1 MNRKRPNRQKRGQ
14 NNRGQGGGQIA
25 RKASNNLDSDDLIDY
40 EEEFTEES
48 SEEDDEWE
56 IDDDEVEGLQ
66 RDLKSDPQKPAERRK
81 VEMQI
86 LHMSDQSQ
94 QMITQMLKEIH
105 GSQYKMKDASTYTD
119 CKQRIDRRFWI
130 QDRLRV
136 TNVIDFSN
144 REEEKP
150 EETYDQFALKK
161 LESYGFHSSR
171 CIEALN
177 KANGDVGQ
185 AFEDLMVDLF
195 QLNLEP
201 EVSEDDDQK
210 EDEKLA
216 IQSIYGDE
224 ALTEKIPGKLWELQL
239 ELPSLLDLMSEKS
252 GKSKSSQNSAKI
264 THEMLLQDKN
274 VCQFFLRG
282 HCKFGRKCYKKHVQA
297 DQKVVIDDKHL
308 SDTNEDTKFILE
320 IRFREGNFA
329 YPQNPP
335 LVSLNTKYSKIP
347 RQACLKVTARL
358 MEEAK
363 NLSLDQCPS
372 VFSLINLLDDLEE
385 MKKALNRQDI
395 SFSFAAGLEP
405 TPNAG
410 TAQDRLMASLGFN
423 SSMKTTAGNASK
435 SKLPRNLKFDNKK
448 ILERYDKKIIN
459 KTMLETRQALP
470 AWNEQEKI
478 LKILDQNQVL
488 VISGMTGC
496 GKSTQVPQ
504 YILDAKLKSGQVP
517 VIICT
522 QPRRIS
528 AIGVAER
535 VAQERDEKIGN
546 LIGYQIR
553 LESKTSTWT
562 RLLFCTTGILL
573 RRLESD
579 PELNQV
585 THVIIDEV
593 HERSEESDF
602 LLMIIR
608 DLLPRRPN
616 LKIILMSATLNAT
629 SFASYF
635 GQAVPVID
643 IPGRTFP
650 VEQFFLEDIL
660 ENIDYSL
667 EEFSEYAKKID
678 EKTSRAAKKINK
690 MGKDIFI
697 DDYEAEMLL
706 GNDEQFK
713 APKDSVPDEKLNA
726 KQIHFRY
733 SRYSEHVK
741 KTLSLMDFEK
751 INNDLIEAVLVHIL
765 NDQDNKAGS
774 ILVFLPGLQEIMT
787 FYEQII
793 KHPLVK
799 HQCQVLP
806 LHSSLSSE
814 DQSLIFSK
822 TSKRKVV
829 LSTNLAETSITIDDC
844 VYVIEVGKMKEKR
857 FDPTKN
863 MESLDS
869 IWVSRANALQRKG
882 RAGRVQAGICFHLYT
897 KFRYDH
903 HFRGYPVPEIQRV
916 PLEQMLLRI
925 KIMPLFHNKAHVHDV
940 LNSLIEPPQ
949 AENVKNSLD
958 RLRGVGAIDFQENL
972 TPLGFH
978 LASLPVD
985 VRIGKLLI
993 LGAVFKCLDSALTIA
1008 ACLSYKSPF
1017 VAPFG
1022 KREEARR
1029 IRQKFSAWNSD
1040 QITDLRAY
1048 NEWRTAQKLSY
1059 KAGYAFTTENFL
1071 SIKTMQTI
1079 VSMKHQFAE
1088 LLASIGF
1095 IQDEISTRRL
1105 ERSGKNGTDGIEAII
1120 NPEIN
1125 VNNKNGKLLVSLLC
1139 ASLYPNVVQILSPKT
1154 KFKQTSAGAMAK
1166 VTSIQDLR
1174 FRTKHDGF
1182 VHLHPSSV
1190 IAHAEQAMDSAYI
1203 MYHEKVKTSR
1213 IFVRE
1218 CSLVPVY
1225 SMVLFGGYGVDVEL
1239 QRGQFVIS
1247 MEDGWIKFVTFSHV
1261 IAECLKEMRRELD
1274 QLLEEKI
1281 ANPDLDLTQN
1291 VKGKL
1296 IIDTI
1301 VKLVQKE

>member
-1 MNRKRPNRQKRGQ
+1 MNRQNRQNRPNRNKKPQKNPNG
-14 NNRGQGGGQIA
+14 NQGSGGQVA
-25 RKASNNLDSDDLIDY
+25 RKGSNQIDLDDLDY
-40 EEEFTEES
+40 EEEFSDDES
-48 SEEDDEWE
+48 YSEDDEWE
-56 IDDDEVEGLQ
+56 IDDTEVEGLH
-66 RDLKSDPQKPAERRK
+66 RDLKLPNDKPPERRK

-94 QMITQMLKEIH
+94 QMIIQMLKEIH

-119 CKQRIDRRFWI
+119 AGQKIDRRFWI
-130 QDRLRV
+130 KDRLRV
-136 TNVIDFSN
+136 TGFFDFSKEPIEKS
-144 REEEKP
+144 EEEK
-150 EETYDQFALKK
+150 YDEFALKK
-161 LESYGFHSSR
+161 LESYGFHNSR
-171 CIEALN
+171 CIESLN
-177 KANGDVGQ
+177 KVNGDVGQ
-185 AFEDLMVDLF
+185 AFENLMVNLF
-195 QLNLEP
+195 ELNLEP
-201 EVSEDDDQK
+201 SIGKDQNLEEDQK

-224 ALTEKIPGKLWELQL
+224 ALSEKIPGKLWELQL
-239 ELPSLLDLMSEKS
+239 ELPSLMDLMSE
-252 GKSKSSQNSAKI
+252 SKPKNPKENSKM
-264 THEMLLQDKN
+264 TFEMLQRDKN
-274 VCQFFLRG
+274 VCQFYLRG
-282 HCKFGRKCYKKHVQA
+282 HCKFGKKCFKKHQKA
-297 DQKVVIDDKHL
+297 DQKGVIDDKHL
-308 SDTNEDTKFILE
+308 SAHDEDTKFIME
-320 IRFREGNFA
+320 IRFRENFS
-329 YPQNPP
+329 YPENPP

-372 VFSLINLLDDLEE
+372 VFSLINLLDDLTE
-385 MKKALNRQDI
+385 MKKTLNRQDV

-405 TPNAG
+405 TNVNVG
-410 TAQDRLMASLGFN
+410 TAQDRLMSSLGFN
-423 SSMKTTAGNASK
+423 SSSSTSAKSSSSGISR
-435 SKLPRNLKFDNKK
+435 SKLPRNLKLDNKR
-448 ILERYDKKIIN
+448 ILERYEKKIVN
-459 KTMLETRQALP
+459 RTMLETRQSLP
-470 AWNEQEKI
+470 AWNEQDKI
-478 LKILDQNQVL
+478 LKLLDNNQVL

-504 YILDAKLKSGQVP
+504 YILDHKLKSGQVP

-546 LIGYQIR
+546 LVGYQIR
-553 LESKTSTWT
+553 LESKTSSGT

-579 PELNQV
+579 PELNEV

-616 LKIILMSATLNAT
+616 LKIILMSATLNAN

-635 GQAVPVID
+635 GQAAPVID

-650 VEQFFLEDIL
+650 VQQYFLEDIL
-660 ENIDYSL
+660 EHIDYSL
-667 EEFSEYAKKID
+667 EEFSVYAKKTND
-678 EKTSRAAKKINK
+678 HDKTSRAAKKINK

-706 GNDEQFK
+706 GNDEGFK
-713 APKDSVPDEKLNA
+713 PPKDSVPDEKLNA
-726 KQIHFRY
+726 KEIHYRY
-733 SRYSEHVK
+733 SKSSEYVK
-741 KTLSLMDFEK
+741 KILSLMDFEK

-765 NDQDNKAGS
+765 NDQESKQGS
-774 ILVFLPGLQEIMT
+774 ILIFLPGLQEIMT
-787 FYEQII
+787 FVEQII
-793 KHPLVK
+793 KHPLIK

-822 TSKRKVV
+822 TQKRKVV
-829 LSTNLAETSITIDDC
+829 VSTNLAETSITIDDC

-869 IWVSRANALQRKG
+869 IWVSRANAMQRKG
-882 RAGRVQAGICFHLYT
+882 RAGRVQSGICFHLYT

-925 KIMPLFHNKAHVHDV
+925 KIMPLFHNKARVQDV
-940 LNSLIEPPQ
+940 LNCLIEPPQ
-949 AENVKNSLD
+949 AENVKNSLE

-993 LGAVFKCLDSALTIA
+993 FGAVFKCLDSALTIA

-1017 VAPFG
+1017 VAPYG
-1022 KREEARR
+1022 KREEARK
-1029 IRQKFSAWNSD
+1029 IRQKFAAWNSD

-1048 NEWRTAQKLSY
+1048 NEWRNAQKLSY
-1059 KAGYAFTTENFL
+1059 KAGYAFTQENFC

-1095 IQDEISTRRL
+1095 IQDEISSRRL

-1120 NPEIN
+1120 NPEMN
-1125 VNNKNGKLLVSLLC
+1125 VNNKNGKLIVSLLC
-1139 ASLYPNVVQILSPKT
+1139 AALYPNVVQILSPKT

-1182 VHLHPSSV
+1182 VCLHPSSV

-1213 IFVRE
+1213 YVSSNADRPRPEGLREIF
-1218 CSLVPVY
+1218 
-1225 SMVLFGGYGVDVEL
+1225 F
-1239 QRGQFVIS
+1239 FV
-1247 MEDGWIKFVTFSHV
+1247 
-1261 IAECLKEMRRELD
+1261 
-1274 QLLEEKI
+1274 
-1281 ANPDLDLTQN
+1281 
-1291 VKGKL
+1291 
-1296 IIDTI
+1296 
-1301 VKLVQKE
+1301 